1 MPDTN
6 LATKTLLEFE
16 ATIVN
21 LTKTIDSFQESS
33 LNAIPFP
40 GSWTPAQV
48 IDHIKLANNLMLE
61 LINNPGK
68 ESNRNPMAK
77 VELYTSLF
85 SGKEEAPDFIL
96 PSSKPI
102 NKAELL
108 SKMADTNAAII
119 HSIKTADLS
128 LITLDFEYPELG
140 EVTRLELC
148 HFIILHTQRH
158 TQQLQN
164 MLKIISR

>member
-1 MPDTN
+1 MPN
-6 LATKTLLEFE
+6 SNYATTTLMEFE
-16 ATIVN
+16 ATIAN
-21 LTKTIDSFQESS
+21 LYQTIDSFPEPL
-33 LNAIPFP
+33 LNTIPFA

-48 IDHIKLANNLMLE
+48 IDHINLANSLMLE

-68 ESNRNPMAK
+68 ESNRNPMEK

-96 PSSKPI
+96 PSSQPI
-102 NKAELL
+102 TKAELL
-108 SKMADTNAAII
+108 SKLADTNAAII
-119 HSIKTADLS
+119 NAINTTDLS
-128 LITLDFEYPELG
+128 LIPLDFEYPELG

-158 TQQLQN
+158 TRQLQN
-164 MLKIISR
+164 IVKIISG